1 MIRKFNEDF
10 KKFGDIDSFV
20 LRYFAFDWDDNILH
34 MPTKIHMEQKTDGG
48 WSPIDVSTEEFA
60 KVRKD
65 DNYQLPSADKGDMQE
80 SMKLAFSE
88 FRDNGPRGDSAFL
101 EDSISALNESKLAPA
116 WNDFLKCL
124 SEGAIFSIITARGH
138 EPSTIKK
145 AVEYVI
151 DNYLAV
157 TPSTNPG
164 RTLADEMYQN
174 LRKFKFYF
182 DSLSGGEEK
191 ELKGP
196 PSSNPLIQEYLSHCD
211 FFGVSSQDFAQR
223 FGEGSAYNPEESK
236 KKAIDYCIQKCLNW
250 AELIEEKLK
259 RPVVVKFGMS
269 DDDPKN
275 SAHIMDYFNEK
286 SGLSRFLNL
295 YFFYTGKDTEV
306 GEKSLK
312 SGEKTSFKTTEVE
325 EEEELRERK
334 ILSFSK
340 FCVFE
345 TSHQTTGMESSV
357 LPHKM
362 NMTQQLYPSTKDA
375 PTDDFHNRL
384 KNQTK
389 SAIGLYKDSKELP
402 INLGKEE
409 MIEHLR
415 RCGYSMKEL
424 LSKEEEEL
432 QMMCMETIPKG
443 MK

>member
-10 KKFGDIDSFV
+10 KKFEDIDSLV
-20 LRYFAFDWDDNILH
+20 LRYFAFDWDDNILN
-34 MPTKIHMEQKTDGG
+34 MPTQIHMEQKVNDQ
-48 WSPIDVSTEEFA
+48 WVPVDVSTEEFA
-60 KVRKD
+60 KVRNDK
-65 DNYQLPSADKGDMQE
+65 NYQLPGADKGDMQE
-80 SMKLAFSE
+80 SMRLAFCE
-88 FRDNGPRGDSAFL
+88 FRDNGPRGDSAFI
-101 EDSISALNESKLAPA
+101 EDVMTALNESKFAPA

-157 TPSTNPG
+157 TPSMNPG

-182 DSLSGGEEK
+182 DSLSGEEQK

-211 FFGVSSQDFAQR
+211 FFGVSSKDFAER

-236 KKAIDYCIQKCLNW
+236 KKAIDYCIQKCINW
-250 AELIEEKLK
+250 AELLEEKLK
-259 RPVVVKFGMS
+259 TSVVVKFGMS

-275 SAHIMDYFNEK
+275 SAHIMDYFSER

-295 YFFYTGKDTEV
+295 YFFYTGKSAEV
-306 GEKSLK
+306 GDKTLK
-312 SGEKTSFKTTEVE
+312 SGEKTSFKPTEVQE
-325 EEEELRERK
+325 EEPIKEHK

-340 FCVFE
+340 FCVLE
-345 TSHQTTGMESSV
+345 TSHQTHGMESSI
-357 LPHKM
+357 LPHKD
-362 NMTQQLYPSTKDA
+362 NMTQRLYPSTKDA
-375 PTDDFHNRL
+375 PTDDYHNKM

-389 SAIGLYKDSKELP
+389 SAIGLYKDGSK
-402 INLGKEE
+402 
-409 MIEHLR
+409 
-415 RCGYSMKEL
+415 
-424 LSKEEEEL
+424 LSNKRKKRK
-432 QMMCMETIPKG
+432 PKI
-443 MK
+443 